1 MDLKENETSMKI
13 KEFVENLLKP
23 LKEYPIVT
31 EPSDEIKKF
40 TENFFF
46 DQLGFE
52 AYFRTIKRY
61 SDFIYIEPLTKSQID
76 FGPEE

>member
-1 MDLKENETSMKI
+1 MKLK
-13 KEFVENLLKP
+13 NLQK
-23 LKEYPIVT
+23 
-31 EPSDEIKKF
+31 
-40 TENFFF
+40 NFFF

-52 AYFRTIKRY
+52 AY